1 MTMSIPGILAIV
13 ALVLAV
19 LALLDIG
26 RAGTALALAVIC
38 LALAI
43 LLPHTGTIGRGGT
56 RL

>member
-1 MTMSIPGILAIV
+1 MSVPGILAIA

-26 RAGTALALAVIC
+26 RAGTALALAVVC

-43 LLPHTGTIGRGGT
+43 LLPHTGTIGRRGP